1 MSVLA
6 VAIAGLGLAGA
17 QVALTFY
24 LVRWAR
30 GGEKKLRDGL
40 RGSQKLKDRIA
51 ELDRAVEERDRALD
65 NKVQEAA
72 RVAAALEVAEEQRN
86 DAIELVQQLAEKDPE
101 VLTVAMRAQL
111 DRLWALSTKEVP
123 DVPSPA
129 PSEDS

>member
-72 RVAAALEVAEEQRN
+72 RVAAPLGRVVAL
-86 DAIELVQQLAEKDPE
+86 DASEGTRGFMEGLG
-101 VLTVAMRAQL
+101 LTVLMEEAGIVVGV
-111 DRLWALSTKEVP
+111 KEPRETVP
-123 DVPSPA
+123 LTTLRVP
-129 PSEDS
+129 

>member
-51 ELDRAVEERDRALD
+51 ELESRLSTMVEEED
-65 NKVQEAA
+65 E
-72 RVAAALEVAEEQRN
+72 RVASETSA
-86 DAIELVQQLAEKDPE
+86 D
-101 VLTVAMRAQL
+101 
-111 DRLWALSTKEVP
+111 ST
-123 DVPSPA
+123 PSA
-129 PSEDS
+129 